1 MLFMIA
7 LVSFNPCFFALV
19 NLNLAL
25 ALALQPQV
33 RNPTIALSFL
43 LTLHLVTV
51 FGADFTAEF
60 GADFGAD
67 FGAESVADSAVD
79 SVAESVVS
87 LATAHSFLLFR
98 RDAGA
103 SLLRP
108 D

>member
-19 NLNLAL
+19 NLTLAS

-43 LTLHLVTV
+43 LTLRLVAV
-51 FGADFTAEF
+51 FAADFA
-60 GADFGAD
+60 ADFCAD
-67 FGAESVADSAVD
+67 FCAESVADSAVD
-79 SVAESVVS
+79 SVADSVVS
-87 LATAHSFLLFR
+87 LATAHNFLLFL
-98 RDAGA
+98 DAGA